1 MSKVSEIQTYSQ
13 LPVAIQHLSMSKVG
27 LAEKLYSQKLTTG
40 SVEFA
45 FKLAAMLVSVFL
57 LIFRFHISG
66 SYVVTI

>member
-1 MSKVSEIQTYSQ
+1 
-13 LPVAIQHLSMSKVG
+13 MSKVG

-66 SYVVTI
+66 SYVVTFYLK